1 MIMKKYVV
9 MDMLP
14 DGYYGGG
21 GISRRITVT
30 EVKKELSLQ
39 EQLKLIKED
48 EKPKEKQSAKFQIK
62 L

>member
-1 MIMKKYVV
+1 MLTKKYVY

-14 DGYYGGG
+14 DGYGSYGGG
-21 GISRRITVT
+21 RRINTP

-39 EQLKLIKED
+39 EQLKLIKEE
-48 EKPKEKQSAKFQIK
+48 EKPKEKQPTKFQCK